1 MAFTKKI
8 PTNQQTRMATFQI
21 IHNCCCESVVQPEI
35 KKMGMDNLCMH
46 LSSNCG
52 EGGDFFLYVLN
63 KHFSPMHLRTKLLN
77 CQFLV
82 LLNKIPKAFFKL
94 WSSGVRKEVSKH
106 QDGDKNRHLEVS
118 PDFTN
123 QLVICHLLYY
133 LWNQQAEVQC
143 CHICTLY
150 LLLYIECR
158 LSKD

>member
-77 CQFLV
+77 C
-82 LLNKIPKAFFKL
+82 
-94 WSSGVRKEVSKH
+94 
-106 QDGDKNRHLEVS
+106 
-118 PDFTN
+118 
-123 QLVICHLLYY
+123 
-133 LWNQQAEVQC
+133 
-143 CHICTLY
+143 
-150 LLLYIECR
+150 
-158 LSKD
+158 